1 MLTST
6 VAGMQLVKLG
16 AHDIITRKYNV
27 ASNISMF
34 FQKHINRINFEKQQI
49 RIDISVKG
57 KISNVLYQVGPIYT
71 QNFHQSKIQIFIIK
85 QGNLPY

>member
-16 AHDIITRKYNV
+16 AHDIITHKYNV
-27 ASNISMF
+27 ASNIQMF
-34 FQKHINRINFEKQQI
+34 FQKHINSINFEKQQL
-49 RIDISVKG
+49 RIDIS
-57 KISNVLYQVGPIYT
+57 NVLNQVGPIYT